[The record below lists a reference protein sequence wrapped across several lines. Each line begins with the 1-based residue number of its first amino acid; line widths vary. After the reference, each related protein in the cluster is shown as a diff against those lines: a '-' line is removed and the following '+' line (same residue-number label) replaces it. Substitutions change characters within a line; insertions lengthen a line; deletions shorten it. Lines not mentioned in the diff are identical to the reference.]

1 MAKSSH
7 IVLTSIVALAV
18 LTAAGCVN
26 SATPS
31 PSPSPAPSGAPVLF
45 ERTTWTLTS
54 FVTEGGTTNVLPNTT
69 ITITFSGGNATGS
82 AGCNGYF
89 AHYEL
94 SGHNITITS
103 LGSTLMY
110 CTNPGVMTQET
121 TYVQLLQNIA
131 AYAISADTLSLVNG
145 AGQVQLVF
153 RAVNATA

>member
-1 MAKSSH
+1 MTKSSL
-7 IVLTSIVALAV
+7 IVLTSIVAIAA

-26 SATPS
+26 SAAPS
-31 PSPSPAPSGAPVLF
+31 PSPSPAPSGAPVLL
-45 ERTTWTLTS
+45 EGTMWTLTS

-69 ITITFSGGNATGS
+69 ITITFNGGNATGS
-82 AGCNGYF
+82 AGCNRYF

-110 CTNPGVMTQET
+110 CGNPGVMIQET
-121 TYVQLLQNIA
+121 TYEQLLQSTA
-131 AYAISADTLSLVNG
+131 AYAISGDTLSLING
-145 AGQVQLVF
+145 AGQDQLVF